1 VRTPETACAR
11 GAFVKSSAAMMTG
24 RTISDARTRDKA
36 RARAAA
42 ALASLLVLAAA
53 LTPLTVRALGEAS
66 RLDLRALDYAGGGA
80 APRPSAARRL
90 AWEVRKRTS
99 VETLLSPTRVRLS
112 DPALFDQPI
121 LYWSGD
127 RAFPALSE
135 AEVVG
140 LRRFVTLGGFVL
152 IDDASPTS
160 AGFDAS
166 VRRELTRAL
175 PRTPLRPLPTT
186 HTLFRSFYLLGRPVG
201 RVEGPAQLEAV
212 QLEGRV
218 GVLYSRHDLG
228 GALARDNFGNWEH
241 EVTPGGDPQREMAM
255 RLAVNAVL
263 YALCLDYKDDQV
275 HAPFIMRRRAGAP

>member
-1 VRTPETACAR
+1 M
-11 GAFVKSSAAMMTG
+11 KSSAPMNRG

-36 RARAAA
+36 TARAAA
-42 ALASLLVLAAA
+42 VLVVGL
-53 LTPLTVRALGEAS
+53 ALGAAGLLLPQAVEALGDAS
-66 RLDLRALDYAGGGA
+66 RVDVRVLDYDGGDA
-80 APRPSAARRL
+80 SPRPTAARRL

-99 VETLLSPTRVRLS
+99 VDTLLTPTHVRLS
-112 DPALFDQPI
+112 DPALFDQPL

-135 AEVVG
+135 AEIVG

-160 AGFDAS
+160 PGFDAS
-166 VRRELTRAL
+166 VRRDLARAL
-175 PRTPLRPLPTT
+175 PRAPLRPLPTT

-201 RVEGPAQLEAV
+201 RVEGPPQLEAI
-212 QLEGRV
+212 QLDGRV

-228 GALARDNFGNWEH
+228 GALARDNFGGWEH
-241 EVTPGGDPQREMAM
+241 EVVPGGDGQREQAM

-275 HAPFIMRRRAGAP
+275 HAPFIMRRRGGAP